1 MKRLIPLIALMA
13 GPVLAQDYPLTIRN
27 KFGETVI
34 EAAPQ
39 RVATLNYGGADNVL
53 AFGFQPLS
61 VREWFGPYENTV
73 WPWARDLLTGEPVVL
88 SGTLDLEKIA
98 AIAPDVIIATRSGI
112 TEAEYEKLSA
122 IAPVVAVPPGHEDYD
137 LNWRDRALLTGQALG
152 RIDAAQDA
160 MARVDRTLEAL
171 HEDHPDWA
179 GKTFALMTYYDG
191 SLGLY
196 TPTDS
201 SVQFFIDMGLTLHP
215 RVAEI
220 SPEGQFYTS
229 ISEEVLPELDA
240 DVIFWFASPGMAE
253 IEALAPRR
261 AMRAPRE
268 GREVYL
274 TLTSEANGALS
285 YGSVLSLIEA
295 TRSLAPMID
304 AALDGDPATEV
315 PLE

>member
-1 MKRLIPLIALMA
+1 MKRLTLLIAFMA
-13 GPVLAQDYPLTIRN
+13 GSALAQDYPLTIVN

-34 EAAPQ
+34 EAAPE
-39 RVATLNYGGADNVL
+39 RVATLNYGGADTIL
-53 AFGFQPLS
+53 ALGFQPLT
-61 VREWFGPYENTV
+61 VREWFGPYEDTV
-73 WPWARDLLTGEPVVL
+73 WPWARDLLTVDPVVL
-88 SGTLDLEKIA
+88 SGTLDLEQIA
-98 AIAPDVIIATRSGI
+98 ATAPDVIVATRSGI

-122 IAPVVAVPPGHEDYD
+122 IAPVVAAPPGHEDYD

-152 RIDAAQDA
+152 KSDAVEDA
-160 MARVDRTLEAL
+160 VAEVDRTLKVL
-171 HEDHPDWA
+171 REDHPDWA

-196 TPTDS
+196 TPSDS
-201 SVQFFIDMGLTLHP
+201 SVRFIADMGLTIHP

-220 SPEGQFYTS
+220 SPEGSFYTK

-253 IEALAPRR
+253 IEALVPRR

-274 TLTSEANGALS
+274 TLTSTANGALS